1 MKRWL
6 DAFRAMDANRRFLAV
21 SIVIALVVGT
31 LVVGWWVR
39 HITYGVLYTRL
50 PVDEAGEIVDQLDQ
64 MKVSYR
70 ISEGGTAIMVP
81 SNQVQEL
88 RMRLAAQGIPR
99 GGSVGFEIFD
109 QSNLGVTDF
118 LQKVNYRRALEGEL
132 AKSISSL
139 NEVSAARVHIVIPE
153 NRLFE
158 RDQQPT
164 TASVVLKVRPALTLD
179 HGKIAG
185 ITHLVASAVEG
196 LDPGRVTILDQN
208 GNLLSSG
215 RDDSALGGITDR
227 QLELQKSVETYLQDK
242 AQTLLDGVLGH
253 KKAIVRVNAE
263 LNFEQAEQTIE
274 KYDPDNPV
282 IVSQQQ
288 TTEKN
293 SDNTT
298 SAEGGG
304 TGGESTTET
313 ALTNYEI
320 SKTVQHVVSAVG
332 TIDRLTVSVIVDEAT
347 QTTQDANGESA
358 TTSVPRTD
366 DELTRLAT
374 LVRGAVGLQDD
385 RGDKLDVVSV
395 AFDNSGMAE
404 QQKALDAF
412 EQRQFYYDIAEKVGY
427 GLAALLGLFIALRIY
442 KKATR
447 ALKSLMPPPMAARR
461 GDIEPIMPIVDEATP
476 EMAPQRRKAR
486 LADQMTQ
493 TAKSHP
499 DEIARVIKTMM
510 VE

>member
-1 MKRWL
+1 M
-6 DAFRAMDANRRFLAV
+6 
-21 SIVIALVVGT
+21 
-31 LVVGWWVR
+31 
-39 HITYGVLYTRL
+39 
-50 PVDEAGEIVDQLDQ
+50 
-64 MKVSYR
+64 
-70 ISEGGTAIMVP
+70 
-81 SNQVQEL
+81 
-88 RMRLAAQGIPR
+88 
-99 GGSVGFEIFD
+99 
-109 QSNLGVTDF
+109 
-118 LQKVNYRRALEGEL
+118 
-132 AKSISSL
+132 
-139 NEVSAARVHIVIPE
+139 SAARVHIVIPE

-179 HGKIAG
+179 RGKIAG

-215 RDDSALGGITDR
+215 RDDSVLGGVTDR
-227 QLELQKSVETYLQDK
+227 QLELQKNVESYLQDK
-242 AQTLLDGVLGH
+242 AQTLLEGVLGH
-253 KKAIVRVNAE
+253 GKAIVRVNAQ

-347 QTTQDANGESA
+347 QTTEAENGE
-358 TTSVPRTD
+358 TTTTTVARSD
-366 DELTRLAT
+366 DELNRLST
-374 LVRGAVGLQDD
+374 LVRGAVGIQDD

-395 AFDNSGMAE
+395 AFDNSGTAE
-404 QQKALDAF
+404 QQKALDEF
-412 EQRQFYYDIAEKVGY
+412 EQREFYYDIARKVGY
-427 GLAALLGLFIALRIY
+427 GLAILLGLFIVLRIY
-442 KKATR
+442 KKAGR
-447 ALKSLMPPPMAARR
+447 ALKSLMPPPMPSGRN
-461 GDIEPIMPIVDEATP
+461 DIEPAMPIVDETTP
-476 EMAPQRRKAR
+476 AMPPQR
-486 LADQMTQ
+486 DD
-493 TAKSHP
+493 P
-499 DEIARVIKTMM
+499 DGQITPG
-510 VE
+510 